1 MILLAFAATVLI
13 ATQASTEPP
22 RDFVLKIALGQCWNE
37 TIDTTGP
44 TFSRT
49 LSPGETLT
57 ATVSLMAEHRRR
69 LYALVV
75 DADLWGYPSVFT
87 PAGETLVEEVPPSDF
102 AIEAQANG
110 RRTAVR
116 WTDRG
121 SMHPEAVRLRAMIR
135 AVRAI
140 FAERPEAQ
148 RLPASSMI
156 CL

>member
-1 MILLAFAATVLI
+1 MTLAFAATVLI
-13 ATQASTEPP
+13 AAQASTEPP
-22 RDFVLKIALGQCWNE
+22 RDFVLKMALGQCWNE

-57 ATVSLMAEHRRR
+57 ATVSLTPEHRRR

-75 DADLWGYPSVFT
+75 DANLWGYPRLFD
-87 PAGETLVEEVPPSDF
+87 PAGETMVEELPPSHF
-102 AIEAQANG
+102 TIEAQANG
-110 RRTAVR
+110 RRTVVQ
-116 WTDRG
+116 WLDRG

-135 AVRAI
+135 AIRAL

-148 RLPASSMI
+148 RLPASTMI

>member
-1 MILLAFAATVLI
+1 MMLAFAATVLI

-44 TFSRT
+44 TFSRS

-57 ATVSLMAEHRRR
+57 ATVSLTPEHRRR

-75 DADLWGYPSVFT
+75 EADLWGYPRLFK
-87 PAGETLVEEVPPSDF
+87 PAGETMVEELPPPNF
-102 AIEAQANG
+102 TIEAQANG
-110 RRTAVR
+110 RRTVVQ
-116 WTDRG
+116 WLDRG
-121 SMHPEAVRLRAMIR
+121 SMRPEAVRLRAMIR
-135 AVRAI
+135 GVRAL

-148 RLPASSMI
+148 RLPASRMI